1 MINFIKNL
9 LGASNNN
16 NDVLNNQNYDDE
28 IYWSEIEE
36 QWADFEILDKD
47 LDDLTW

>member
-16 NDVLNNQNYDDE
+16 NDVLSNQNYDDE
-28 IYWSEIEE
+28 LYWEEIEE
-36 QWADFEILDKD
+36 QWADFEVLDKD
-47 LDDLTW
+47 LDDLPW

>member
-1 MINFIKNL
+1 MIKTIAFGLFI
-9 LGASNNN
+9 AACS
-16 NDVLNNQNYDDE
+16 NNQNYDDE
-28 IYWSEIEE
+28 IYWSEMEE

>member
-16 NDVLNNQNYDDE
+16 NNVLNNQNYDDK